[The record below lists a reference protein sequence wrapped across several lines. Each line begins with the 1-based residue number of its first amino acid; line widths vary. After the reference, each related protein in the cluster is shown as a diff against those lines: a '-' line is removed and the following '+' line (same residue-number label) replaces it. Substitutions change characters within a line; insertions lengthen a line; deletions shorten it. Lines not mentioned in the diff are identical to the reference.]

1 MKRLAILMM
10 CAGCLAFTAVAP
22 DAAGQA
28 TPRTAQQ
35 AAPEAAKTEP
45 NPVSAAVRSNLDR
58 NSKNILAA
66 VDEMPADKFA
76 YRPTPEQITFGHLV
90 MHMATSNFRLCSVIS
105 GMGMP
110 KMDELKETDPKEKLA
125 GALKS
130 SFDFCTEALGKTD
143 DSKLS
148 DVVFTRGNF
157 SLTKAAAMIALTN
170 DFADHYSGAA
180 MYLRLNGLLPPSAQ
194 PHKD

>member
-1 MKRLAILMM
+1 MKRTAILLAL
-10 CAGCLAFTAVAP
+10 AGFLAATVFVGN
-22 DAAGQA
+22 AAAQA
-28 TPRTAQQ
+28 AQQ
-35 AAPEAAKTEP
+35 AAPEAAKVEP
-45 NPVSAAVRSNLDR
+45 NPVSSAVRGNLER

-66 VDEMPADKFA
+66 VDEMPADKFG

-90 MHMATSNFRLCSVIS
+90 MHMVGSNFRLCSAIS

-130 SFDFCTEALGKTD
+130 SFDFCTQALAKVD
-143 DSKLS
+143 DSNLGE
-148 DVVFTRGNF
+148 VVLTRGPF
-157 SLTKAAAMIALTN
+157 SLTRAGAMIALTN

-180 MYLRLNGLLPPSAQ
+180 MYLRLNGLLPPTAQ

>member
-10 CAGCLAFTAVAP
+10 CAGCLALTAVAP
-22 DAAGQA
+22 GAAAQA
-28 TPRTAQQ
+28 APAAAQQ
-35 AAPEAAKTEP
+35 ATPEAAKVEP
-45 NPVSAAVRSNLDR
+45 NPVSSAVRSILER

-66 VDEMPADKFA
+66 VDEMPADKFG

-90 MHMATSNFRLCSVIS
+90 MHMAGSNFRLCSVIS

-130 SFDFCTEALGKTD
+130 SFDFCTQALAKVD
-143 DSKLS
+143 DSNLGE
-148 DVVFTRGNF
+148 VVFTRGNF
-157 SLTKAAAMIALTN
+157 SFTRAGAMIALTN
-170 DFADHYSGAA
+170 DFADHYSAAA
-180 MYLRLNGLLPPSAQ
+180 MYLRLNGLLPPTAQ